1 MPRPSPYLALLDNL
15 HTGVVI
21 HAADTSI
28 LYSNPR
34 AGELLGLSKDQML
47 GKKAI
52 DPGWH
57 FVDADGQPISADQYP
72 VSRAITQC
80 QPLAETVFGIIAP
93 GRALPMWVLVSA
105 YPEFEAQGD
114 LRQVVVNFHDIS
126 ALKQAQETLR
136 TSEFQFRTLFE
147 TVAQGIVYQDR
158 DGHITAANPAAQRIL
173 GLTLDQLQGRV
184 STDPSWRA
192 VHEDGGAFPGE
203 QYPAKLALH
212 SGLPIHGVVMG
223 ITAPGRGLVW
233 ISIDASPLFDDGA
246 VSGVYAIFEDITE
259 RRNREEKVRQRA
271 FFDPLTRLP
280 NRHLLNDRIA
290 QALAT
295 CRRGGQF
302 GALLV
307 LDLDNFKP
315 LNDKHGH
322 LAGDQLLQEVATR
335 LTTAVREADTV
346 ARFGGDEFV
355 VLVPTLSQDAA
366 QSVRQAM
373 VVAEKIRAAL
383 AAPHLLRPQ
392 EPGAAA
398 IEHHCSASI
407 GGALFDASSGD
418 GSAVFRRADRAM
430 YEAKRD
436 GRNRI
441 SFSTEP
447 QAGPDAMA
455 PSSRARA
462 IRPSDQP

>member
-1 MPRPSPYLALLDNL
+1 
-15 HTGVVI
+15 
-21 HAADTSI
+21 
-28 LYSNPR
+28 
-34 AGELLGLSKDQML
+34 
-47 GKKAI
+47 
-52 DPGWH
+52 
-57 FVDADGQPISADQYP
+57 
-72 VSRAITQC
+72 
-80 QPLAETVFGIIAP
+80 
-93 GRALPMWVLVSA
+93 
-105 YPEFEAQGD
+105 
-114 LRQVVVNFHDIS
+114 VN
-126 ALKQAQETLR
+126 
-136 TSEFQFRTLFE
+136 
-147 TVAQGIVYQDR
+147 
-158 DGHITAANPAAQRIL
+158 
-173 GLTLDQLQGRV
+173 
-184 STDPSWRA
+184 
-192 VHEDGGAFPGE
+192 EDGGAFPGE
-203 QYPAKLALH
+203 QHPAMQALR
-212 SGLPIHGVVMG
+212 SGRPIHGVVMG
-223 ITAPGRGLVW
+223 IAAPGRGLVW
-233 ISIDASPLFDDGA
+233 ISVDASPLFDDGA

-259 RRNREEKVRQRA
+259 RRHLEEKVRQWA

-315 LNDKHGH
+315 LNDKYGH

-373 VVAEKIRAAL
+373 VVAEKVRAAL
-383 AAPHLLRPQ
+383 AAPYLLRPQ

-398 IEHHCSASI
+398 IEHRCSASI

-418 GSAVFRRADRAM
+418 GSAVLRRADLAM

-436 GRNRI
+436 GRNRV
-441 SFSTEP
+441 SFSP
-447 QAGPDAMA
+447 
-455 PSSRARA
+455 
-462 IRPSDQP
+462 